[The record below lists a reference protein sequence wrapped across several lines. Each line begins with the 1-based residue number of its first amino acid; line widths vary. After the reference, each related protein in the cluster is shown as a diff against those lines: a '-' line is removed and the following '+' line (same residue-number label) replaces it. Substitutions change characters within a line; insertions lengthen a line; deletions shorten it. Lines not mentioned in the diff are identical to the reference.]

1 MILIADSGST
11 KTAWCLK
18 DGDKKYQFNTQGINP
33 SVQNENIV
41 KEVFQSE
48 LLGNL
53 YELFNIESISNFEQL
68 FESPVE
74 EIRHISAVYF
84 YGAGCTA
91 ERRHIIVN
99 ALKEIGF
106 DNAEISVDSD
116 LLGAARA
123 VCGNHPGVV
132 GILGTGANSCLYD
145 GKNIIDNTPSLGF
158 ILGDEGS
165 GAYIGKRLIGDCLKK
180 VLSDEICN
188 MFMEETELTI
198 AEIIEKVY
206 RTPAPNRFLAGI
218 SRFCFNHLDNE
229 EIHNLLVN
237 CFVDFFRR
245 NIERYEA
252 KDMPINLV
260 GSIAYY
266 ATPQITRAAELCGMR
281 IGTILKDPIEG
292 LISYH

>member
-18 DGDKKYQFNTQGINP
+18 DGEHTHLFNTQGINP
-33 SVQNENIV
+33 SVQQEEKICAVLQN
-41 KEVFQSE
+41 E

-53 YELFNIESISNFEQL
+53 YELFNLESITHPEQL
-68 FESPVE
+68 FESPNDK
-74 EIRHISAVYF
+74 IRQITSVYF

-91 ERRHIIVN
+91 ERSYIIAN
-99 ALKEIGF
+99 SLREIGF
-106 DNAEISVDSD
+106 DSANISVESD

-123 VCGNHPGVV
+123 VCGNQPGVV

-145 GKNIIDNTPSLGF
+145 GEKIVDNTPSLGF

-180 VLSDEICN
+180 VLSAEVCD
-188 MFMEETELTI
+188 MFMTETGLTI

-206 RTPAPNRFLAGI
+206 RTPFPNRFLAGI

-229 EIHNLLVN
+229 EIHSLLVG
-237 CFVDFFRR
+237 CFTDFFRR

-252 KDMPINLV
+252 KDKPVNLV

-266 ATPQITRAAELCGMR
+266 ATPQIVQAAEQCGMR
-281 IGTILKDPIEG
+281 ISTILKDPIEG

>member
-18 DGDKKYQFNTQGINP
+18 DGETIHQFNTQGINP
-33 SVQNENIV
+33 SVQDEMSV
-41 KEVFQSE
+41 KEVFQNE

-53 YELFNIESISNFEQL
+53 YELFNIESINNPEQL

-74 EIRHISAVYF
+74 EIRQITAVYF

-99 ALKEIGF
+99 ALKEIGL
-106 DNAEISVDSD
+106 DTAEISVESD

-123 VCGNHPGVV
+123 VCGNQAGVV

-145 GKNIIDNTPSLGF
+145 GKKIVDNTPSLGF

-180 VLSDEICN
+180 VLSEEVCE
-188 MFMEETELTI
+188 MFMKEMGLTVS
-198 AEIIEKVY
+198 EIIEKVY
-206 RTPAPNRFLAGI
+206 RTPAPNRFLAGV
-218 SRFCFNHLDNE
+218 SRFCFNHTDNE
-229 EIHNLLVN
+229 EIDALLVG
-237 CFVDFFRR
+237 CFVDFFKR
-245 NIERYEA
+245 NIERYDA

>member
-18 DGDKKYQFNTQGINP
+18 DGEKRHQFNTQGINP
-33 SVQNENIV
+33 SVQKEECV

-53 YELFNIESISNFEQL
+53 YEFFNIESINHPEHL

-74 EIRHISAVYF
+74 AIRQISAVYF

-91 ERRHIIVN
+91 ERRQIIVS

-106 DNAEISVDSD
+106 DSAEITVESD

-123 VCGNHPGVV
+123 VCGNRPGVV

-145 GKNIIDNTPSLGF
+145 GRKIIDNTPSLGF

-180 VLSDEICN
+180 VLSAEVCA
-188 MFMEETELTI
+188 MFMEETGLSVG
-198 AEIIEKVY
+198 EIIEKVY

-229 EIHNLLVN
+229 EIDKLLVG
-237 CFVDFFRR
+237 CFVDFFKR
-245 NIERYEA
+245 NIERYNA
-252 KDMPINLV
+252 KDTPINLV

-266 ATPQITRAAELCGMR
+266 ATPQIVQAAEQCGMS

-292 LISYH
+292 LMSYH